1 MVNEQPEALRLTQV
15 APYLEG
21 GERGQW
27 IMSAAAELRRLH
39 FENKLLHERHSNSN
53 KILTQLESV
62 NQELLAALKQGV
74 DETLDYIKRNHL
86 TGAENNHWIVQ
97 ARSAIA
103 KAERTTP

>member
-1 MVNEQPEALRLTQV
+1 MTTQQPEALRLTEV

-39 FENKLLHERHSNSN
+39 
-53 KILTQLESV
+53 ES
-62 NQELLAALKQGV
+62 NQELLATLKLGV

-86 TGAENNHWIVQ
+86 TGAENNHWVVQ
-97 ARSAIA
+97 ARAAIN
-103 KAERTTP
+103 KAERTTT